1 MKSLKRQM
9 VYFIAALC
17 FLIVAFTGLIAYQS
31 YDEIYKNRENQL
43 KSLVDTA
50 YNIVENYHQLSL
62 KGEMTESDAQ
72 NAAKRALKNARYG
85 TEGKAQEYFYIFNT
99 QGIVIMHPGHPD
111 WDGVKN
117 VADVMTSP
125 GKYGMSDIVNASLRS
140 DTGNAV
146 LHIDFP
152 KLGEE
157 KPVDK
162 IEYVRQVSSW
172 GWIVGSGM
180 YTDDL
185 DDILMHK
192 MWVIIGEGLVVIL
205 ILSGLCLWLV
215 NSVFKAIGGEPREA
229 IKLMEQ
235 VSKGHL
241 NVHINTKHN
250 GSLLFFL
257 NKMTDELGLLINHI
271 KRSSGE
277 ILVASS
283 EISQGNQDLSV
294 RTEESAYN
302 LQSVASSTTEI
313 STSAQSSL
321 DNTKQSKILTSDAI
335 GKVEEGHKIFENIV
349 DTMDGIKESSSKIS
363 EITSVIDGI
372 AFQTNILA
380 LNAAVEAARAGEHG
394 KGFAVVA
401 GEVRKLSQQSAT
413 AAKEIKDLINSSS
426 QLINKGNKEV
436 VEFERSIK
444 DINDS
449 IKKVEEVN
457 NEINI
462 ASEEQSQGIM
472 QIGVAINQLD
482 SVTQQNAALVEEAAA
497 ASASLNEQVKS
508 LLSSVERFEV

>member
-1 MKSLKRQM
+1 MKSLKKQM
-9 VYFIAALC
+9 IYFIMALC
-17 FLIVAFTGLIAYQS
+17 FLIAAFTGLIAYQS
-31 YDEIYKNRENQL
+31 YEEIYKNRETQL

-50 YNIVENYHQLSL
+50 YNIAENYRQLSI
-62 KGEMTESDAQ
+62 KGQISESQAQ
-72 NAAKRALKNARYG
+72 DAAKTAIKNARYG

-99 QGIVIMHPGHPD
+99 QGTVVMHPGHPE

-125 GKYGMSDIVNASLRS
+125 GKYGMSDIVNASLRGEN
-140 DTGNAV
+140 GNAI

-152 KLGEE
+152 KLGEQE
-157 KPVDK
+157 PVDK
-162 IEYVRQVSSW
+162 IEYVKQVSSW
-172 GWIVGSGM
+172 GWIIGSGM

-185 DDILMHK
+185 DDILMHQ
-192 MWVIIGEGLVVIL
+192 MWVIIGEGLAVVF
-205 ILSGLCLWLV
+205 ILSVLCLWLV
-215 NSVFKAIGGEPREA
+215 NSVFKAIGGEPKDA

-241 NVHINTKHN
+241 NVHIDTKYDK
-250 GSLLFFL
+250 SLLFFL
-257 NKMTDELGLLINHI
+257 NKMTHELGTLINQI
-271 KRSSGE
+271 KQSSQE

-302 LQSVASSTTEI
+302 LQSVASSTTQI

-321 DNTKQSKILTSDAI
+321 DNTKQSKRLTSEATE
-335 GKVEEGHKIFENIV
+335 KVKEGYNVFSNIV
-349 DTMDGIKESSSKIS
+349 NTMDGIRESSSKIS

-372 AFQTNILA
+372 AFQTNLLS

-426 QLINKGNKEV
+426 QLISKGNKEV
-436 VEFERSIK
+436 TEFQKTIK
-444 DINDS
+444 EINDS
-449 IKKVEEVN
+449 IGKVEDVN

-462 ASEEQSQGIM
+462 ASEEQTQGIL

-497 ASASLNEQVKS
+497 ASASLNDQVKS
-508 LLSSVERFEV
+508 LLASVERFEV